1 MVGVDKMKKIIL
13 KNIFIGSIISL
24 AIMAVMVFGL
34 EVLISRKNAEE
45 TAQMRIADAV
55 ERLADGKAEIA
66 ELTENL
72 DKEYI
77 SKTNAFAWMI
87 KYNPS
92 IINNASELEKIRQ
105 LLEVDELHVT
115 DENGIIR
122 WGTIPEYFGFDFAK
136 SEQTKPFLPILED
149 DTLEMAQEA
158 QPSGTVGKWFQYI
171 SVPRR
176 DKKGII
182 QIGME
187 PVRLENTLANSQPD
201 VILKEMTV
209 GNSGT
214 MFALSKADMTVA
226 ALFDRDYVGKAAADI
241 GLEDSDIAKL
251 LKKSAFINICGSTYL
266 AKCTETDDYYVGA
279 IVPLKEVMGEAASTA
294 VIVFILSVAVI
305 ALLAVLVNRAVAKHI
320 ISGLSRIEEDMQ
332 LIKDGNSDIRIDV
345 RSCEEFCI
353 LSDDINN
360 MLDSIR
366 SKVKETEM
374 LNQSMTELL
383 KKITDVSKNINAYSD
398 EMQNVSAQI
407 SDGSSSQAATIEELS
422 ATFASISREVNES
435 AIAANNANQISQ
447 NTGLKLKSSSE
458 KMGQLRVAMQHI
470 SEVSQK
476 IGKITKAIDDIA
488 FQTNILA
495 LNASVE
501 AARAGEHG
509 KGFAV
514 VANEVRELASKS
526 ADAVNDTTELIR
538 ETIAAVQDGE
548 FIAEDAVNEIDEMI
562 SGVEKSAEMI
572 LEISEATAHQA
583 SAINEAVEG
592 MNQISAIVQNNSGIS
607 FSAND
612 TANKLDDEARKLTE
626 MVHEL

>member
-1 MVGVDKMKKIIL
+1 MKKIIL

>member
-1 MVGVDKMKKIIL
+1 MKKIIL
-13 KNIFIGSIISL
+13 KNIFVGSIISL
-24 AIMAVMVFGL
+24 AIMAIMVFGL
-34 EVLISRKNAEE
+34 EVLISKKNAQE
-45 TAQMRIADAV
+45 TAQVRISDAV
-55 ERLADGKAEIA
+55 ERLADGQKEIA

-72 DKEYI
+72 NKEYI

-122 WGTIPEYFGFDFAK
+122 WGTVPGYFGFDFAK

-158 QPSGTVGKWFQYI
+158 QPSGTEGKWFQYI

-209 GNSGT
+209 GSSGT
-214 MFALSKADMTVA
+214 MFALNKADMTIA
-226 ALFDRDYVGKAAADI
+226 ALFDRDYVGKAAQDAGIDN
-241 GLEDSDIAKL
+241 SDITKL
-251 LKKSAFINICGSTYL
+251 LKRAAFIRVCGSTYL

-279 IVPLKEVMGEAASTA
+279 LVPIKEVMGEASSTA
-294 VIVFILSVAVI
+294 IIVFILSALVI
-305 ALLAVLVNRAVAKHI
+305 GLLAVLVNRAVAKHI
-320 ISGLSRIEEDMQ
+320 ISGLSQIEEDMQ
-332 LIKDGNSDIRIDV
+332 LIKDGNNDIRIDV
-345 RSCEEFCI
+345 RNCEEFCI

-366 SKVKETEM
+366 AKVEETQT
-374 LNQSMTELL
+374 LNRSMAELL

-422 ATFASISREVNES
+422 ATFASISQEVNES
-435 AIAANNANQISQ
+435 AKAANNANQISQ
-447 NTGLKLKSSSE
+447 NTGIKLKSSSE

-526 ADAVNDTTELIR
+526 AEAVNDTTELIR
-538 ETIAAVQDGE
+538 ETISAVQDGE
-548 FIAEDAVNEIDEMI
+548 LIAEDAVGEIDEMI
-562 SGVEKSAEMI
+562 AGIEQSAKMI

-583 SAINEAVEG
+583 GAINEAVEG

-612 TANKLDDEARKLTE
+612 TAHKLDEEARKLTE
-626 MVHEL
+626 MVREL